1 MAGVFKDRLS
11 SCLCVQT
18 LNDFRGI
25 NGEKKS
31 ILELIHHLSISVD
44 FRIHICI
51 FGLYCVIIYY
61 IHLIS
66 GLQVAVDVSKANKMA
81 IQDEGTL
88 MKATTKTLASRKFGS
103 SVVGSGDDDLLWG

>member
-1 MAGVFKDRLS
+1 M
-11 SCLCVQT
+11 
-18 LNDFRGI
+18 
-25 NGEKKS
+25 
-31 ILELIHHLSISVD
+31 
-44 FRIHICI
+44 
-51 FGLYCVIIYY
+51 FGLYCVIICLVY
-61 IHLIS
+61 LIS